1 MSYRTGPKIVTDGLV
16 LCLDAADRNSYP
28 GTGSTWG
35 DLSGNGYN
43 NTLINSPSFNVSNGG
58 NIIFDG
64 ANDYSQIT
72 SSSTL
77 NGITDVSAGCWINII
92 SSGTAGNPGGILNR
106 YYNTTANNGWG
117 IIGFIDGNNN
127 VAFAFNGRESSA
139 AYYSNSTSYDWELNT
154 WHYVVGVKEGTS
166 WKVYVDENLE
176 VNNTNGN
183 GTTTFANNVIYFGGY
198 PQFGAQNRSNFK
210 IALCGIYNR
219 ALSGDEITQNY
230 NATKGRFGL

>member
-16 LCLDAADRNSYP
+16 LCLDAGDRNSYP

-106 YYNTTANNGWG
+106 YYNTTGHNGWAMQAV
-117 IIGFIDGNNN
+117 ISSNQ
-127 VAFAFNGRESSA
+127 VAFSFSGRESSA
-139 AYYSNSTSYDWELNT
+139 AYFSNTTNYNYELSTWY
-154 WHYVVGVKEGTS
+154 YVVGTKQGTS
-166 WKVYVDENLE
+166 WKVYVNGNLKL
-176 VNNTNGN
+176 NNTNGN
-183 GTTTFANNVIYFGGY
+183 GTTTFANNTIYFGGY
-198 PQFGAQNRSNFK
+198 PQFGAQYRSNFK
-210 IALCGIYNR
+210 IALCKIYNR